1 MTEHDTDAVV
11 GRVAFAVGLWEDEV
25 AAALSHL
32 KPGDR
37 LSGVD
42 ENGKP
47 ITLVVVP
54 EEPTKAMLA
63 AALPLSTSQ
72 PLSIADKKLGAA
84 ACLLLSGGCDIPTEG
99 DAVLAGAQLAADYR
113 AMLAAA
119 GGQS

>member
-1 MTEHDTDAVV
+1 MTEHDTDAV
-11 GRVAFAVGLWEDEV
+11 GERCLEALPWADGMEV
-25 AAALSHL
+25 TELLMAL
-32 KPGDR
+32 KPGDHLPGGLR
-37 LSGVD
+37 
-42 ENGKP
+42 
-47 ITLVVVP
+47 VVP
-54 EEPTKAMLA
+54 EEPTAAMLA
-63 AALPLSTSQ
+63 TALPLSTSQ